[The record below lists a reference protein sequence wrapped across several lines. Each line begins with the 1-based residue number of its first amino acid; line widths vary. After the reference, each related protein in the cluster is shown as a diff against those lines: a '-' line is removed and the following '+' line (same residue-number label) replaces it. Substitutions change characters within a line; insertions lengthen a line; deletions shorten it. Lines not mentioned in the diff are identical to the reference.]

1 MAAPTAGW
9 LVYPPPGELQAV
21 AQRVVC
27 WANYDKRI
35 QVGTW
40 GGTHLII
47 PFEVCEEV
55 AEPLVLTPGGTEFA
69 CQDGV
74 TPTGWITVA
83 NLDDSD
89 VSGLNPNTCTEI
101 AAPAGLASGV
111 ETATTLPLTWGEVD
125 QADRYLV
132 RWRQDAT
139 TGAWTEAW
147 VTAAAYTITGLTAAT
162 TYDVSVQAEV
172 NGYLGNKAEI
182 TQATTA

>member
-1 MAAPTAGW
+1 MAPPTAGW
-9 LVYPPPGELQAV
+9 LIYPPAGELQAV

-27 WANYDKRI
+27 WANHDKRI

-40 GGTHLII
+40 GGTHII
-47 PFEVCEEV
+47 VPFDLCESI

-74 TPTGWITVA
+74 TPTGWVTVA
-83 NLDDSD
+83 NLADAD
-89 VSGLNPNTCTEI
+89 VSGINPNGCTEV
-101 AAPAGLASGV
+101 AAPANLASGT
-111 ETATTLPLTWGEVD
+111 ETATTLPLTWSAVTG
-125 QADRYLV
+125 ATRYLV

-139 TGAWTEAW
+139 TGAWLQAYSATP
-147 VTAAAYTITGLTAAT
+147 AYTITGLTAST

-172 NGYLGNKAEI
+172 GGYLGNKAEI